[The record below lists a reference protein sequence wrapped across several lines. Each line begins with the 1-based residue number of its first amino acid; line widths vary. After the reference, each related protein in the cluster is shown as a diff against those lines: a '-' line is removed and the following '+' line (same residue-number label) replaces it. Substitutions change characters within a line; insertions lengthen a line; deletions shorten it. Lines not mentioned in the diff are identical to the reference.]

1 MRALN
6 VFLAAFV
13 LATGAFWFTMLSNPP
28 KTVAAPRAIA
38 DSWPVKPKTAPPIAD
53 DYDAEF

>member
-6 VFLAAFV
+6 VFLAALA
-13 LATGAFWFTMLSNPP
+13 LATAAFWFTMLSDPP
-28 KTVAAPRAIA
+28 KTAAAPRALA
-38 DSWPVKPKTAPPIAD
+38 DTWPEKPKAPPIAD

>member
-6 VFLAAFV
+6 VSLAALA
-13 LATGAFWFTMLSNPP
+13 LATGAFWFTMLSDPP
-28 KTVAAPRAIA
+28 QTEAAPRALA
-38 DSWPVKPKTAPPIAD
+38 DTWLAKPKAPPIAN